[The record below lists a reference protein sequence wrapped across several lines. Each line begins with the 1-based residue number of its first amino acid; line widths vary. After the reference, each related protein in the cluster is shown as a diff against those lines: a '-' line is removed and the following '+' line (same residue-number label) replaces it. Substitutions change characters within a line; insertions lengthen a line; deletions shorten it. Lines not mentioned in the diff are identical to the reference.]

1 MYDTIDN
8 SDASLISLQRNRISA
23 DGNESQGCRKPGG
36 RGGNCSPRFWQ
47 ISLPYLSQRGTLCP
61 PNYYLSPPP
70 FSDPLTVMNPSFWA
84 FLTDK
89 EKDFCS
95 RSIPKSL
102 HSYIHRRLTRHNNCA
117 ALYTR
122 DWEESEKKLGS
133 FVIVRIPEKPQLT
146 IQPNLTARLDNV
158 QDFHFMLGLN

>member
-1 MYDTIDN
+1 MNHRDVG
-8 SDASLISLQRNRISA
+8 SLEAEGAIALP
-23 DGNESQGCRKPGG
+23 DFG
-36 RGGNCSPRFWQ
+36 RSVYP
-47 ISLPYLSQRGTLCP
+47 ILVRGAHYTHHITTCP
-61 PNYYLSPPP
+61 PPP

-122 DWEESEKKLGS
+122 D
-133 FVIVRIPEKPQLT
+133 
-146 IQPNLTARLDNV
+146 
-158 QDFHFMLGLN
+158 

>member
-1 MYDTIDN
+1 MAMNHRDVG
-8 SDASLISLQRNRISA
+8 SLEAEGAIA
-23 DGNESQGCRKPGG
+23 PPDFG
-36 RGGNCSPRFWQ
+36 RSVYPILVRGAHYTHH
-47 ISLPYLSQRGTLCP
+47 ITDLPTHQ
-61 PNYYLSPPP
+61 

-133 FVIVRIPEKPQLT
+133 FVIVRIPEKPQQT
-146 IQPNLTARLDNV
+146 IHPNLTARLENV